1 MRVASRGVEKAGV
14 DPMKADLA
22 ERRYREENG
31 IIDEER
37 VNFPDGIYRNVRERP
52 LFILHYVKATPPKG
66 KENLEEVNLIPQA
79 PVAWGMSLP
88 VSSRPQERVEY
99 VVNTIRY
106 KELFGEEDEDDDQ
119 EQIHDDI

>member
-1 MRVASRGVEKAGV
+1 MTLGKPIVLPSRYVDLADLKHGFISFSGKRMRVASRGVEKAGV

-79 PVAWGMSLP
+79 PVVAW
-88 VSSRPQERVEY
+88 E
-99 VVNTIRY
+99 
-106 KELFGEEDEDDDQ
+106 
-119 EQIHDDI
+119 